1 MTPRSDEQNE
11 VYWTAKIYDEKTN
24 EFFKIRADKNGI
36 RVFPVNNE
44 FSLSTF
50 CRFYEF
56 IVEHV
61 DSRAK
66 PQPNNTDLTE
76 NQ

>member
-1 MTPRSDEQNE
+1 MTNDSNSNNG
-11 VYWTAKIYDEKTN
+11 VYWTAKIYDEKTD
-24 EFFKIRADKNGI
+24 EFFKVRADENGI
-36 RVFPVNNE
+36 RVFPVNDE

-50 CRFYEF
+50 SRFYEF

-66 PQPNNTDLTE
+66 PLPNNTNLG
-76 NQ
+76 